1 MDGGYKDS
9 LKLRGPCARPGAV
22 GHLFKLKID
31 IIRVHPNT
39 ITTQSLPAEP
49 SP

>member
-1 MDGGYKDS
+1 MDGEYKDS
-9 LKLRGPCARPGAV
+9 LKLRGPSASPGAG

-31 IIRVHPNT
+31 IIRVRPNT
-39 ITTQSLPAEP
+39 ITTQSLPAES